1 MKKKILLLVAVS
13 ACMLSLFGFQADN
26 DWQVYSSSDGHFSV
40 AFPGKPEESTQDD
53 KTADG
58 IPFKIHFATYSPTDN
73 EVYMAGWINMDTFYP
88 ADKTMKEILEDSRDG
103 ATGSMKAT
111 SVTTLATELS
121 DKPYIEFTFELD
133 GFVGKDRIYVINKV
147 QYSLITIFAK
157 GSGLNTS
164 ADRFIMSFK
173 SL

>member
-1 MKKKILLLVAVS
+1 
-13 ACMLSLFGFQADN
+13 
-26 DWQVYSSSDGHFSV
+26 
-40 AFPGKPEESTQDD
+40 
-53 KTADG
+53 
-58 IPFKIHFATYSPTDN
+58 
-73 EVYMAGWINMDTFYP
+73 
-88 ADKTMKEILEDSRDG
+88 
-103 ATGSMKAT
+103 MKAT
-111 SVTTLATELS
+111 NVTTLTTELS